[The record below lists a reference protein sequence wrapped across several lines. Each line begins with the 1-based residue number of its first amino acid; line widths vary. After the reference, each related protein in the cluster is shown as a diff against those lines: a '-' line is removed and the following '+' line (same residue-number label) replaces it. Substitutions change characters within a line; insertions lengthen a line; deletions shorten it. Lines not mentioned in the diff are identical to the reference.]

1 MRFKIGFV
9 DQVDA
14 VFVAQV
20 VPVFLVGVVR
30 GADGVDVV
38 PLAERDVVD
47 HVLPGDGAAAL
58 RVEFVAV
65 GALEDHALAVEL
77 HDAVFDTEATEAD
90 ALHDL
95 FDQRTVMAH
104 NKHRQLIQGWLFGA
118 PRRNVLQR
126 AGIEG
131 DGFVGALR
139 GFPHHSAVCVTQ
151 FRLDG
156 GRVVC
161 IAQLQG
167 CIQRSGGHGG
177 IVVGF
182 DLHGFDMHARLCG
195 ELHGTEQAVQTPEIL
210 IFQPRGARVFVAG
223 DGEHVVA
230 VNVQRFGDVEF
241 VRRETVLAIAD
252 EGAVKP
258 HVDRSG
264 HAVEGDADGAAIF
277 QRCGERTVEREGTAV
292 DRHMIVFGN
301 VRLLR
306 ILMAIP
312 WILHIHIFVLQIAG
326 HLQVFGHVDRAET
339 GIVEVSCGER
349 RVFHVDVGCLSDVY
363 FPFAVEILLWFGGF
377 AQEIPMIGVR
387 GLAIH
392 REYGRIGEPACVRL
406 PRLQDARFRNPLRL
420 L

>member
-1 MRFKIGFV
+1 M
-9 DQVDA
+9 
-14 VFVAQV
+14 
-20 VPVFLVGVVR
+20 R

-38 PLAERDVVD
+38 PLAEHDVVD

-77 HDAVFDTEATEAD
+77 HNAVFDTECAEAD
-90 ALHDL
+90 TLHDF
-95 FDQRTVMAH
+95 FDQRAVMADD
-104 NKHRQLIQGWLFGA
+104 KHRQLIQGWLFGA

-126 AGIEG
+126 AGIE
-131 DGFVGALR
+131 DDRLVGALR
-139 GFPHHSAVCVTQ
+139 GFPHHSAACVAQ

-167 CIQRSGGHGG
+167 CIQRSGGRGG

-195 ELHGTEQAVQTPEIL
+195 EFHGTEQAVQTPEIL
-210 IFQPRGARVFVAG
+210 IFQPRGARVFIAG
-223 DGEHVVA
+223 DGKNVGA

-252 EGAVKP
+252 EDAVKP

-312 WILHIHIFVLQIAG
+312 WILNIHVLVLQISG
-326 HLQVFGHVDRAET
+326 HLQMLRHVDRT
-339 GIVEVSCGER
+339 KIGIVEVSCGER
-349 RVFHVDVGCLSDVY
+349 RVFHVDGCGLSNVY
-363 FPFAVEILLWFGGF
+363 FPYTVEILLRFAGF
-377 AQEIPMIGVR
+377 SDEITMIGMR
-387 GLAIH
+387 RLAIH

-406 PRLQDARFRNPLRL
+406 LRLQDV
-420 L
+420 